1 MDVVREF
8 HVYLGNLDPTVGME
22 MKKTR
27 PCLVL
32 SPSEMNSVLGT
43 VIIAPMTTTLRG
55 YPSRVE
61 IRFDNKF
68 CEICLDQLR
77 VVDESRLSK
86 NSLGRLKQEEIKILK
101 DVLSEMFN
109 L

>member
-1 MDVVREF
+1 MVREF
-8 HVYLGNLDPTVGME
+8 NVHLVNLDPTIGFE

-27 PCLVL
+27 HCVVL
-32 SPSEMNSVLGT
+32 SPAAMNAVLGT

-55 YPSRVE
+55 YPSRIE
-61 IRFDNKF
+61 LRFDGKF

-77 VVDESRLSK
+77 VVDETRLSK
-86 NSLGRLKQEEIKILK
+86 LSLGRLKGGEI
-101 DVLSEMFN
+101 DVIKSALSDMFN